1 MPPLHPVATTH
12 VAVVLLNWVWRGKF
26 QTDDASLC
34 QAAPMDLPVTTCTST
49 IHEDWCVVGVRGD
62 LDAGSA
68 PAVDAAVDAGL
79 AMPQAPRG
87 VIVDLREC
95 PFVDSSGIS
104 VLVMG
109 HKHAREANV
118 ILAVV
123 ASQPRVLR
131 VLEMT
136 GVDVVIPL
144 YETLD
149 AAMA

>member
-1 MPPLHPVATTH
+1 
-12 VAVVLLNWVWRGKF
+12 
-26 QTDDASLC
+26 
-34 QAAPMDLPVTTCTST
+34 MDLPVTTFTSD
-49 IHEDWCVVGVRGD
+49 IHEGWCVVGVHGD
-62 LDAGSA
+62 LDASA
-68 PAVDAAVDAGL
+68 APQADAAIDAGL
-79 AMPQAPRG
+79 VLPDAPRG
-87 VIVDLREC
+87 VILDLRDC

-109 HKHAREANV
+109 HKHAREANT

-136 GVDVVIPL
+136 GLDVVIPL

-149 AAMA
+149 SAMA